1 MEMEKISGAKMKY
14 TLIIILLLLSLSCLF
29 GQNLKI
35 AYVNTDRILAGS
47 NEANEIARVYDL
59 DRQNWM
65 NQIRDLKEEVGRME
79 RDFDI
84 NKLTMRESAKKD
96 VQQKIQTKKDQ
107 MEQMF
112 QEYFGDNGRAEQRY
126 KELIDPLTKKINDI
140 IVKISKDEKYD
151 LVLDVSM
158 GTVLYAD
165 PKYDITDVVLAE
177 LNVGTQATG
186 STQKEETKGGEDKK
200 ADDKNQPP
208 LNDTNK
214 LMPGGEPKK

>member
-1 MEMEKISGAKMKY
+1 MEKISGAKMKY